1 MQEWPASYG
10 VTNQFLIGSESHW
23 KQFYACYCNPGQK
36 SMTQEVLGPRVEPV
50 IVILLDVKLHSRSAL
65 NIIFKYSSKA
75 CRKYHSTHMPF
86 IFLKIPKG
94 QGHSQNLG
102 RLVKIEKNDNISF
115 IQILLEVY
123 KCITE
128 SVKHH
133 IHFTGHGSQAKCSE
147 QSLAEPTAKARDRP
161 S

>member
-1 MQEWPASYG
+1 ML
-10 VTNQFLIGSESHW
+10 FLGLFP
-23 KQFYACYCNPGQK
+23 KAK
-36 SMTQEVLGPRVEPV
+36 STPQIWTVR
-50 IVILLDVKLHSRSAL
+50 
-65 NIIFKYSSKA
+65 
-75 CRKYHSTHMPF
+75 
-86 IFLKIPKG
+86 
-94 QGHSQNLG
+94 
-102 RLVKIEKNDNISF
+102 IEKDDNIPF

-147 QSLAEPTAKARDRP
+147 QSLADPTPKARDRP

>member
-1 MQEWPASYG
+1 MCLLLQSWSE
-10 VTNQFLIGSESHW
+10 VTG
-23 KQFYACYCNPGQK
+23 G
-36 SMTQEVLGPRVEPV
+36 VLGPGVEPV
-50 IVILLDVKLHSRSAL
+50 IVILLDDHVVKLRSRSAL
-65 NIIFKYSSKA
+65 NIIYKYSSEV
-75 CRKYHSTHMPF
+75 CCKYHSQTHMPF
-86 IFLKIPKG
+86 LFFKISKG
-94 QGHSQNLG
+94 QDLSG
-102 RLVKIEKNDNISF
+102 RRVKIEKNYNISF

-147 QSLAEPTAKARDRP
+147 QSLAEPTPKARDRP